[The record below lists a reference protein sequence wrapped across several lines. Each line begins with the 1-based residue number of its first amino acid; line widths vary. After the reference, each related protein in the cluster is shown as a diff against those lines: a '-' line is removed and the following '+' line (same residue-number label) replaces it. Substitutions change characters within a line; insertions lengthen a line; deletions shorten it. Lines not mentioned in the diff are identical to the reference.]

1 MVHGFI
7 TLAAGI
13 VLAVAP
19 SLIPSVI
26 GIHLDPAAN
35 VVAYLLAGAEFGLA
49 VLSFGGSRLTDPRAL
64 RLIAW
69 SLIAFHGSS
78 GVLELYAF
86 AQGVSVAILG
96 NVVARA
102 VIVGL
107 FAYLSNRCYG
117 CHGVGAVAKRASRL
131 FGCLAYARSAFTS
144 SSISNIRSVIFIP
157 HSKAWIGWCPEKES
171 NLQPFRLQSGCS
183 TS

>member
-1 MVHGFI
+1 MDHRGLRILLVVHGFI
-7 TLAAGI
+7 TFAAGI

-35 VVAYLLAGAEFGLA
+35 VVVYLLAGAEFGLA

-69 SLIAFHGSS
+69 SLIVFHGSS
-78 GVLELYAF
+78 GVLEAYAF
-86 AQGVSVAILG
+86 TQGVSVAILG

-107 FAYLSNRCYG
+107 FAYLSRD
-117 CHGVGAVAKRASRL
+117 R
-131 FGCLAYARSAFTS
+131 T
-144 SSISNIRSVIFIP
+144 
-157 HSKAWIGWCPEKES
+157 
-171 NLQPFRLQSGCS
+171 
-183 TS
+183 